1 MTITINE
8 TYRSR
13 EGTEGDSP
21 SAELRFVIRGTSSD
35 VTVRGL
41 LEASSPEIYLG
52 LRRTDYSF
60 EPLGGDVWNGS
71 VRYSEREE
79 PQFTFDTGGG
89 SQHISQSLTTVGRY
103 AAPSETA
110 PLFHGAIGV
119 NDDQVAGTDITVPVY
134 NFTETHF
141 INNSLVTPAY
151 KLALFSLTG
160 RVNESGFK
168 GFAKGE
174 LLFLGASGS
183 KRGKDDWEITYRFAA
198 SPNAAGL
205 TLGDITGIN
214 KEGWHY
220 LWVRFADDED
230 TNAKALI
237 KKPVAAYVE
246 QVYQYGDF
254 SLLGLGGA

>member
-1 MTITINE
+1 MTISISE

-21 SAELRFVIRGTSSD
+21 SAELRFVIRGTNDD

-41 LEASSPEIYLG
+41 LEASSPLIYLG

-71 VRYSEREE
+71 VRYSEQEE

-89 SQHISQSLTTVGRY
+89 SQHVSQSLSTIGRY
-103 AAPSETA
+103 AAPGETA
-110 PLFHGAIGV
+110 PSFQGAISV

-141 INNSLVTPAY
+141 LDNNLVTPAY

-160 RVNESGFK
+160 KVNGSGFK

-198 SPNAAGL
+198 SPNADDL
-205 TLGDITGIN
+205 TLGDLTGIV
-214 KEGWHY
+214 KEGWQY

-230 TNAKALI
+230 TTAFTLI
-237 KKPVAAYVE
+237 KKPIAAYVE

>member
-1 MTITINE
+1 MPITINE

-13 EGTEGDSP
+13 EGNEGDSP
-21 SAELRFVIRGTSSD
+21 SAELRFVIRGTNDD

-41 LEASSPEIYLG
+41 LEASSPLTYLG

-60 EPLGGDVWNGS
+60 EPLGGEVWNGS
-71 VRYSEREE
+71 VRYSETEE

-89 SQHISQSLTTVGRY
+89 SQHVSQSLTTVGRH
-103 AAPSETA
+103 AAPNETA
-110 PLFHGAIGV
+110 PVFHGAIGV

-141 INNSLVTPAY
+141 IHNDLVTPAY

-160 RVNESGFK
+160 KVNGSAFK

-198 SPNAAGL
+198 SPNADDL
-205 TLGDITGIN
+205 TLGDISGIS

-230 TNAKALI
+230 TAAKALI
-237 KKPVAAYVE
+237 KKPVAVYVE

-254 SLLGLGGA
+254 SLLGLEGA